1 MRRLFPLNPVISMAS
16 VSPQLYAFLK
26 WKNKTRMS
34 LPKCNVILQ
43 RAQICENIWFVPL
56 IWLFQAKRNV
66 LVIKIIVK
74 VSHNLKQFQSV
85 CLPSV
90 PHLLYLHVHISG
102 CHLTLWPV
110 QSLGKPLQA
119 HLQDLWGEKV
129 ERWWPDV
136 PRLGGSSSWN
146 KITCRWQLETVACG
160 QQHLNS
166 RAINTNAS
174 TDNCSNSVGFKIS
187 HN

>member
-1 MRRLFPLNPVISMAS
+1 MKNNKCSRSDVTLQHLCKLRHDSRQCTKKSRMRRLFPLNPVISMAS

-34 LPKCNVILQ
+34 LPKFNVILQ

-85 CLPSV
+85 SV
-90 PHLLYLHVHISG
+90 
-102 CHLTLWPV
+102 CHLFSTC
-110 QSLGKPLQA
+110 SICTCIF
-119 HLQDLWGEKV
+119 QDVIWHFDLCSRWGSRSRPTYRTSEEKK
-129 ERWWPDV
+129 WKGDGLMSPDWEA
-136 PRLGGSSSWN
+136 L
-146 KITCRWQLETVACG
+146 A
-160 QQHLNS
+160 
-166 RAINTNAS
+166 
-174 TDNCSNSVGFKIS
+174 VGTK
-187 HN
+187 